1 MLECA
6 VVAVPDE
13 VVTNRI
19 KAFVVAS
26 ESVEDAEL
34 SRFCGGRLPHYMTPE
49 FYEFLDE
56 LPRSST
62 ARSTD
67 IKTKKIVSTEE
78 QIKDL
83 MASNLHWSGS
93 WAEVDVD
100 YPLLEKQVVDSL
112 GMITLISLLEDEFDV
127 EIDDRDVVPSNFASI
142 GRIAA
147 LVEPKRS

>member
-1 MLECA
+1 M
-6 VVAVPDE
+6 
-13 VVTNRI
+13 
-19 KAFVVAS
+19 
-26 ESVEDAEL
+26 
-34 SRFCGGRLPHYMTPE
+34 
-49 FYEFLDE
+49 
-56 LPRSST
+56 
-62 ARSTD
+62 
-67 IKTKKIVSTEE
+67 STEE

-112 GMITLISLLEDEFDV
+112 DMITLISLLEDEFDV

-147 LVEPKRS
+147 LVESRRS